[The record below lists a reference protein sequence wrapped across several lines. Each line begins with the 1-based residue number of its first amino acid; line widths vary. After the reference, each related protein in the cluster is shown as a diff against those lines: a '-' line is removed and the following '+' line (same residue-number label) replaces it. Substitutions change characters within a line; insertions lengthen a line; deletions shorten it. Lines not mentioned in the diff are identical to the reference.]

1 MGFCILFFPGF
12 LLPRCE
18 AVQGQ
23 QVYWKAQARVSVTR
37 WYWPKLP
44 PGPTKVGPGPPRIFM
59 RVKLGIEDIFS
70 NQIFPVILS
79 TILLKSRLK
88 ESLSV
93 ETLSCVGVYSVY
105 Q

>member
-44 PGPTKVGPGPPRIFM
+44 PGPTKV
-59 RVKLGIEDIFS
+59 
-70 NQIFPVILS
+70 ILS

-93 ETLSCVGVYSVY
+93 ETLSRVGVYRVY